1 MKKNTLITL
10 ITTLIICNINA
21 QIPYKI
27 KQLMGSDSF
36 ETVLDTNKWFVE
48 LSPQINNDVRV
59 KNKQLVVDVANGAT
73 IWWTKKL
80 KNKWVIE
87 FDRTIPIAHQT
98 NDRLS
103 DFNVFWQATDP
114 HSGKLMGRTPAF
126 ENYDSL
132 RLYYVGFG
140 GNTNTTTRF
149 RKYQGT
155 GERTLLAEYTDS
167 THLLVANT
175 TYHCRIIFKID
186 TMDFYIN
193 DVLFFS
199 FKDKQP
205 LKHGYFGFRTTQ
217 SRQLI
222 DNFRVFQIK

>member
-1 MKKNTLITL
+1 MKKHLLIAL

-27 KQLMGSDSF
+27 KQLIGADNF
-36 ETVLDTNKWFVE
+36 ETTLDTNKWFVE
-48 LSPQINNDVRV
+48 LSPKINNKISV
-59 KNKQLVVDVANGAT
+59 KNHQLVLDVANGAT

-80 KNKWVIE
+80 ENKWQIE
-87 FDRTIPIAHQT
+87 FDRTIPIEYKT

-114 HSGKLMGRTPAF
+114 HSDKLMGRNPAF

-132 RLYYVGFG
+132 SLYYVGFG

-167 THLLVANT
+167 THLLVANK
-175 TYHCRIIFKID
+175 TYHCRIVFKRN
-186 TMDFYIN
+186 TMNFYID

-199 FKDKQP
+199 FKDSKP
-205 LKHGYFGFRTTQ
+205 LTRGYFGFRTTQ
-217 SRQLI
+217 SRQLF
-222 DNFRVFQIK
+222 DNFRVFEIK